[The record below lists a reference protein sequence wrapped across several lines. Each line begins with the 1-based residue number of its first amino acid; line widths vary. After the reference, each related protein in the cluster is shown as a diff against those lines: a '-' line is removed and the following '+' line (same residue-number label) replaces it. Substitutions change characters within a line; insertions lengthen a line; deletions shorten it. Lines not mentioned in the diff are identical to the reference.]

1 MCEMESVNKSE
12 QDYWLA
18 NEFRSDAYRK
28 QQFMTLREED
38 TGGWARMTTYEEWV
52 LREGRT
58 ERRL

>member
-1 MCEMESVNKSE
+1 MVQVVIMMMCEMESVNKSE

-38 TGGWARMTTYEEWV
+38 TGG
-52 LREGRT
+52 
-58 ERRL
+58 